1 MSSGR
6 VHLTLRP
13 QMMEDKLLSYSG
25 VFSAQGTEHPN
36 KGGQKA
42 GYLYLLATQGQNASG
57 ARCQE
62 AGLGGVRSHVADL
75 HIPHCKA
82 PSLTLCA
89 CLSSPTHHLYA
100 RGVSSSSLLALSEF
114 PLALTLNS
122 PSGLLTP
129 HSTARPFW
137 IYLFTFLLMLQS
149 NFLHI
154 L

>member
-1 MSSGR
+1 MGIGGA
-6 VHLTLRP
+6 HLTLRP
-13 QMMEDKLLSYSG
+13 QMVEDKLFSYSG
-25 VFSAQGTEHPN
+25 VSSAQGTEHPN

-42 GYLYLLATQGQNASG
+42 GDLYLPATQGQNASG

-62 AGLGGVRSHVADL
+62 PGLGGVRSHVADL
-75 HIPHCKA
+75 HTPHCKA

-100 RGVSSSSLLALSEF
+100 HGVSSSSLLVLSEF
-114 PLALTLNS
+114 PLALTLNG

-137 IYLFTFLLMLQS
+137 IYLFTFLLLLQS